1 MNCQNLLELGLNHN
15 RIKYIDVFE
24 KVNFPKL
31 EKLDLKG
38 NEIIDLKVLE
48 KVEFKGLK
56 KLDLSKN
63 REKIDENNPT
73 IIKLKDKNNLD
84 IYC

>member
-1 MNCQNLLELGLNHN
+1 MNHN
-15 RIKYIDVFE
+15 RIRSIDVFE
-24 KVNFPKL
+24 KVYFPKL

-38 NEIIDLKVLE
+38 NEIIDLKILE
-48 KVEFKGLK
+48 KVEFKNLK

-73 IIKLKDKNNLD
+73 IIKLKNKNNLD
-84 IYC
+84 IFC